1 MKVLLINGSS
11 NKNGSTFTALSMIS
25 QSLEEEGIETEII
38 QIGNTLIRDC
48 SGCMGC
54 YTQTPGLCVFKD
66 DMINDIIKK
75 AEQSDGFIF
84 GSPVYYA
91 HPTGRVLSL
100 LDRLFFAGHQAF
112 AYKPGSAVV
121 VARRAG
127 TTASLDVLNKYFTIN
142 NMPIV
147 SSQYWNNIYA
157 KQPEDLKQDL
167 EGKQTLKLL
176 GKNMAWLL
184 KCIEFGKDN
193 GIMIPQREPRIFT
206 NFITTEKNDDSE
218 FLTH

>member
-1 MKVLLINGSS
+1 MKVLLVNGSS
-11 NKNGSTFTALSMIS
+11 NKKGSTFNALSMVEK
-25 QSLEEEGIETEII
+25 SLKTEGIESEVI
-38 QIGNTLIRDC
+38 QVGNTPIRDC

-66 DMINDIIKK
+66 DMINDIIYK
-75 AEQSDGFIF
+75 AEKSDGFIF

-91 HPTGRVLSL
+91 HPTGRILSL
-100 LDRLFFAGHQAF
+100 LDRLFFAGRHAF

-121 VARRAG
+121 VARRSG
-127 TTASLDVLNKYFTIN
+127 TTSSFDVLNKYFTIN

-157 KQPEDLKQDL
+157 KHPEDLEYDL
-167 EGKQTLKLL
+167 EGQQTLSLL

-184 KCIEFGKDN
+184 KCIEIGKNN
-193 GIMIPQREPRIFT
+193 GVNIPQNESRIFT
-206 NFITTEKNDDSE
+206 NFINHNKDANPSVRA
-218 FLTH
+218 H